1 MRRILV
7 TLLVGLT
14 MLVGMALPAKAGAAP
29 APAGHCEHHYALSY
43 IDCVSAGLR
52 WVSSEQARGGGR
64 VRCEIPSNY
73 RVVCYNNTPYRI
85 HVRLN
90 IFTTNGLYVRYFT
103 IFNYRKVVYSP
114 AYINRI
120 TWRWW
125 F

>member
-14 MLVGMALPAKAGAAP
+14 MLVGMALPVKANAAP
-29 APAGHCEHHYALSY
+29 APAGHCEDGYALSY
-43 IDCVSAGLR
+43 IDCVSAGMR
-52 WVSSEQARGGGR
+52 WVTKAADR
-64 VRCEIPSNY
+64 VRCEIPGNY
-73 RVVCYNNTPYRI
+73 RVVCYNTTPYRV
-85 HVRLN
+85 HVKLN